1 MKSKPSHSLAVAL
14 AGLLSLVAASSC
26 GAQTSKEEK
35 LRSYMES
42 TPFVAPMGYEDYTDP
57 QIGYTHSPGGIDGG
71 SFLLVNAGDYKSA
84 DQSSPKP
91 IEFKKVS
98 FYGASQPDLAPGF
111 KPRAAACKYGLKKPG
126 QWNCLIFQSTADA
139 QEYFKSN
146 EKTGVS
152 YVVCLDCRP
161 RPLPMLSRICPG
173 VYRGSLDKSSD
184 WQDPTIP
191 GPVLTKGMCAFAL
204 PWWRTEGGIK
214 LGIKEYGGKIE

>member
-91 IEFKKVS
+91 IEFKKLASMGLLSLIWRLDSSRERQRVS
-98 FYGASQPDLAPGF
+98 MAS
-111 KPRAAACKYGLKKPG
+111 
-126 QWNCLIFQSTADA
+126 
-139 QEYFKSN
+139 KS
-146 EKTGVS
+146 
-152 YVVCLDCRP
+152 
-161 RPLPMLSRICPG
+161 
-173 VYRGSLDKSSD
+173 RGSG
-184 WQDPTIP
+184 T
-191 GPVLTKGMCAFAL
+191 V
-204 PWWRTEGGIK
+204 
-214 LGIKEYGGKIE
+214 